1 MVRTHTHTPTLLS
14 PLRSFSLAYNELC
27 RGSLGHEYEYERDG
41 EMDAALEDGQFGD
54 EDEAR
59 DRVYFDT
66 ISGNIVSNLE
76 TSTESDNWSVDGGA
90 TAKVTG
96 GRMRSSSTASNPG
109 ITDDERAR
117 ARKFRTG
124 SFNGSRTG
132 KPSHIS
138 TFVHLPSFA
147 DDAVSS
153 SSFPLSMYSRPC
165 VHRSYFGWRLCFPSR
180 RIYGSSPF

>member
-1 MVRTHTHTPTLLS
+1 MTRTARAMYPRAMS
-14 PLRSFSLAYNELC
+14 RDRSVAKNGLDASMKKGGSGQHSW
-27 RGSLGHEYEYERDG
+27 GSLGHEYEYERDG

-66 ISGNIVSNLE
+66 ISGNIVGNPE

-96 GRMRSSSTASNPG
+96 GRIRSSSTASNPG

-124 SFNGSRTG
+124 SFNGSRTVDLASIARTSVG
-132 KPSHIS
+132 VSASPPGEFMVRPPSSRKNSH
-138 TFVHLPSFA
+138 T
-147 DDAVSS
+147 VS
-153 SSFPLSMYSRPC
+153 
-165 VHRSYFGWRLCFPSR
+165 V
-180 RIYGSSPF
+180 